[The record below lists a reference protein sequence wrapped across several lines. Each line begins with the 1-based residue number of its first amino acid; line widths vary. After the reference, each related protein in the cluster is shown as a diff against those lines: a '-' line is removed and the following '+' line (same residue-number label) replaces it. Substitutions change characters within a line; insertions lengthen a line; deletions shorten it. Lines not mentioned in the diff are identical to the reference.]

1 MIGRRDFITL
11 LGGAAAAGATIRPH
25 PLAAQQS
32 GRLYRI
38 GFFGGALP
46 ASPAA
51 SNVMDLGYP
60 AFRDELRKRG
70 FIDGRNL
77 VIEFRSTRQKA
88 DRLHADAA
96 ELVRSNVDL
105 IVAAGPEVAVQAA
118 LAASR
123 TVPIVMWANNFD
135 PLSRGYVQSLAR
147 PGGNVTGLFT
157 RQPELAA
164 KQVEILKETF
174 PDRTRL
180 TALWDALSADQLGGA
195 ERAAKS
201 LHLTLRALK
210 LENPPYDMAAAFRR
224 VAEGDPQMLLVLS
237 SPLFGPHNKEL
248 AEGTLRSRLPA
259 MFIFKYYVEDGGL
272 MSYGIDIKS
281 DFRRLAEFVAKILN
295 GSTPAEL
302 PVEQPTKFE
311 LIVNLKTAKAIGIEL
326 PTSLLLRADEV
337 IE

>member
-1 MIGRRDFITL
+1 MKRREFIA
-11 LGGAAAAGATIRPH
+11 GVSAVAATVRPH
-25 PLAAQQS
+25 SLKAQQS
-32 GRLYRI
+32 GRIYRI

-46 ASPAA
+46 ASATA
-51 SNVMDLGYP
+51 NNVMDVGYP

-77 VIEFRSTRQKA
+77 IIDFRSTRQDA
-88 DRLHADAA
+88 SRLHAEAV
-96 ELVRSNVDL
+96 ELVRSNIDL
-105 IVAAGPEVAVQAA
+105 IVAAGPEIAVQAA

-123 TVPIVMWANNFD
+123 TVPIIMWANNFD
-135 PLSRGYVQSLAR
+135 PLSQGYVQSLAR

-180 TALWDALSADQLGGA
+180 AALWDDLSADQLGGA

-201 LHLTLRALK
+201 LQMTLRALK
-210 LENPPYDMAAAFRR
+210 LENPPYDIAAAFRR
-224 VAEGDPQMLLVLS
+224 VAEGDPQVLIVLS
-237 SPLFGPHNKEL
+237 SPLFGPHNMEI
-248 AEGTLRSRLPA
+248 AEATLRSRLPA
-259 MFIFKYYVEDGGL
+259 MFIFKFSVEHGGL

-281 DFRRLAEFVAKILN
+281 DFRRLADFAAKILN
-295 GSTPAEL
+295 GATPADL
-302 PVEQPTKFE
+302 PVEQPSKFE
-311 LIVNLKTAKAIGIEL
+311 LIVNLKTAKAIGIGL

>member
-1 MIGRRDFITL
+1 VKRRDFITL
-11 LGGAAAAGATIRPH
+11 LGGAAASAAALWPH
-25 PLAAQQS
+25 PLAAQEA
-32 GRLYRI
+32 GRIYRV
-38 GFFGGALP
+38 GFFGGALD
-46 ASPAA
+46 
-51 SNVMDLGYP
+51 SNVIALGYP

-77 VIEFRSTRQKA
+77 VMEFRSTRQEA
-88 DRLHADAA
+88 SRLLADAA

-105 IVAAGPEVAVQAA
+105 IVAAGPEVALKAA
-118 LAASR
+118 LAASS
-123 TVPIVMWANNFD
+123 TVPVVMWANNFD
-135 PLSRGYVQSLAR
+135 PFSHGYVQSLAR

-180 TALWDALSADQLGGA
+180 TVLWDAISADQLSGA

-201 LHLTLRALK
+201 LHLTLRAIK
-210 LENPPYDMAAAFRR
+210 FENPPYDIAAAFHRM
-224 VAEGDPQMLLVLS
+224 AEGDPEMLLVLS
-237 SPLFGPHNKEL
+237 SPLFGPHNKEI
-248 AEGTLRSRLPA
+248 AEETLRSRLPA

-281 DFRRLAEFVAKILN
+281 DFRRLAEYVAKILN
-295 GSTPAEL
+295 GATPADL
-302 PVEQPTKFE
+302 PVQTPTKFE